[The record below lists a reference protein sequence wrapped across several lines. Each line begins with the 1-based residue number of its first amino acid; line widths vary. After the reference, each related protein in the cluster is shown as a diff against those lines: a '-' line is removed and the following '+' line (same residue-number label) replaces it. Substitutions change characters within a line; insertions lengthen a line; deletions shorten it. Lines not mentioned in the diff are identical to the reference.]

1 MDLNLEPIPVVEKS
15 DATPPPII
23 AKPVSLPTNS
33 EADQLF
39 GKHMY
44 SKSKMGTNA
53 LAVSNSLELT
63 FKNPC
68 TDAAFVTIQ
77 TEALVDQSYELYEYD
92 PVGFEFTHQEFKIQT
107 VPISHELCG
116 GLTYTST
123 FNGLAINSS
132 SAWPVKYNGSS
143 LQHSVYSEDTSL
155 LNMTNGTTVL

>member
-1 MDLNLEPIPVVEKS
+1 M
-15 DATPPPII
+15 
-23 AKPVSLPTNS
+23 
-33 EADQLF
+33 
-39 GKHMY
+39 
-44 SKSKMGTNA
+44 
-53 LAVSNSLELT
+53 T

-77 TEALVDQSYELYEYD
+77 SEALIDKSYELYEYD

-123 FNGLAINSS
+123 FNGLAINAN